1 MCGGVRCMA
10 VPVAC
15 IRSVGES
22 AAGAGHGVGLCD
34 RGVGY
39 WSGARCYN
47 VAVCSDTLGT
57 GRLHR
62 LQPSVVVRTHREE
75 R

>member
-1 MCGGVRCMA
+1 MCGGVRCVA

-34 RGVGY
+34 RVSATGLEHGV
-39 WSGARCYN
+39 
-47 VAVCSDTLGT
+47 TT
-57 GRLHR
+57 
-62 LQPSVVVRTHREE
+62 
-75 R
+75 